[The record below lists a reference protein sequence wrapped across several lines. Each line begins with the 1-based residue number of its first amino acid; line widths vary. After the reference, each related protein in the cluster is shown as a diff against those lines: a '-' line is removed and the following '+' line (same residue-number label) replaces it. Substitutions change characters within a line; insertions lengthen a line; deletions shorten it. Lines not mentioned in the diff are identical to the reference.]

1 MAGTAGKTQ
10 NVTKVSHGLTAT
22 RKGEGSLGFG
32 TNNPTLRE
40 YHEARRLT
48 RKEEETM
55 AVTALKVAGKQ
66 QHERKRGCRRWLFV
80 TAVDGDKRSTGKT
93 EWSCCCVCV

>member
-1 MAGTAGKTQ
+1 MLGHHHLPPWLRWPVVAGTARKHK

-48 RKEEETM
+48 RKEEEAM
-55 AVTALKVAGKQ
+55 AVTA
-66 QHERKRGCRRWLFV
+66 
-80 TAVDGDKRSTGKT
+80 
-93 EWSCCCVCV
+93 